1 MVEVMGYKKGENAH
15 KVRIEWLREAGQDL
29 VEIRRFI
36 AADHPGAAMQV
47 AKRILDT
54 VAYLCDHPEVGR
66 AGRIPGTRELI
77 IPGLPYIVPYR
88 VKSAV
93 IEILGVLH
101 TSQEWP
107 KEL

>member
-1 MVEVMGYKKGENAH
+1 M
-15 KVRIEWLREAGQDL
+15 RIAWLREAVQDL

-36 AADHPGAAMQV
+36 ATDNPDAAMQV

-54 VAYLCDHPEVGR
+54 VTYLRDHPEIGR
-66 AGRIPGTRELI
+66 IGRIPGTRELV

-88 VKSAV
+88 VKGAS

-101 TSQEWP
+101 ASQAWP
-107 KEL
+107 KAL

>member
-1 MVEVMGYKKGENAH
+1 M
-15 KVRIEWLREAGQDL
+15 RIEWLREAGQDL
-29 VEIRRFI
+29 VEIRRYI
-36 AADHPGAAMQV
+36 VADHPGAAVQV

-54 VAYLCDHPEVGR
+54 VAYLRDHPEIGR
-66 AGRIPGTRELI
+66 AGRIPGTRELV

-88 VKSAV
+88 VKSAA

-107 KEL
+107 QDLKGK

>member
-1 MVEVMGYKKGENAH
+1 M
-15 KVRIEWLREAGQDL
+15 RIKWLREAGRDFI
-29 VEIRRFI
+29 EIRRFI

-54 VAYLCDHPEVGR
+54 VAYLREHPEIGRVGR
-66 AGRIPGTRELI
+66 LPGTRELVV
-77 IPGLPYIVPYR
+77 PGLPYILPYR
-88 VKSAV
+88 VKGAV

-101 TSQEWP
+101 ASQEWP

>member
-1 MVEVMGYKKGENAH
+1 MH
-15 KVRIEWLREAGQDL
+15 IEWLGEAGRDL
-29 VEIRRFI
+29 VEIRRYI
-36 AADHPGAAMQV
+36 AEDRPNAAEQV

-54 VAYLCDHPEVGR
+54 VAYLRDHPEIGR
-66 AGRIPGTRELI
+66 AGRIPGTRELV

-88 VKSAV
+88 VKSAT

-101 TSQEWP
+101 ASQEWP

>member
-1 MVEVMGYKKGENAH
+1 M
-15 KVRIEWLREAGQDL
+15 RIEWLLEAGQDL
-29 VEIRRFI
+29 VEIRNFI
-36 AADHPGAAMQV
+36 STDRLGAAAQV

-54 VAYLCDHPEVGR
+54 VAYLREHPEIGR
-66 AGRIPGTRELI
+66 VGRIPGTRELI

-88 VKSAV
+88 VKNAV
-93 IEILGVLH
+93 IQILGVLH

>member
-1 MVEVMGYKKGENAH
+1 M
-15 KVRIEWLREAGQDL
+15 RIAWLREAVQDL

-36 AADHPGAAMQV
+36 ATDNPDAALQV

-54 VAYLCDHPEVGR
+54 VTYLRDHPEIGR
-66 AGRIPGTRELI
+66 IGRIPGTRELV

-88 VKSAV
+88 VKGAS

-101 TSQEWP
+101 ASQEWP
-107 KEL
+107 KAL

>member
-1 MVEVMGYKKGENAH
+1 M
-15 KVRIEWLREAGQDL
+15 RIEWLREAGQDL

-36 AADHPGAAMQV
+36 AVEHPGAAAQV

-54 VAYLCDHPEVGR
+54 VAYLRDHPGIGRVGR
-66 AGRIPGTRELI
+66 ILGTRELV

-88 VKSAV
+88 VKGAA

-101 TSQEWP
+101 AAQEWP